1 MLKGDSEGSDMGAER
16 RLAERKEV
24 DAIVVSDITAL
35 NDYNVLAR
43 HGAIIDASTRGF
55 LLMIQREDLI
65 PEELRSNLSLEKIV
79 GQQLVLFLPQ
89 MNLDLD
95 GTVMRA
101 EHRGKGLFEIAVDF
115 SPEVPEYWRE
125 CLIDLLPAPGEIEE

>member
-1 MLKGDSEGSDMGAER
+1 MGAER

-35 NDYNVLAR
+35 SSYNVLAR

-55 LLMIQREDLI
+55 LLYIQREDLI
-65 PEELRSNLSLEKIV
+65 PEELRANLSLEALV

-95 GTVMRA
+95 GTVTRA
-101 EHRGKGLFEIAVDF
+101 EHKGKGTFSIAVDF

-125 CLIDLLPAPGEIEE
+125 CLIDLLPAPGEIE

>member
-1 MLKGDSEGSDMGAER
+1 MGAER

-24 DAIVVSDITAL
+24 DAIMVSDITAL
-35 NDYNVLAR
+35 TDYSVLAR

-65 PEELRSNLSLEKIV
+65 PEGLRSNLSLEAIV

-101 EHRGKGLFEIAVDF
+101 EHKGKGLFEIAVDF

-125 CLIDLLPAPGEIEE
+125 CLIDLLPAPGEMEE